1 MLGCT
6 LRAGNRRGSIPW
18 GKPAGPAVF
27 VGLLP
32 PFSVF
37 MDNLNT
43 TLIPAAVLAGALA
56 KIREARAALAPY
68 LHPLTPEQRETLP
81 KMGDKSL
88 GFVTKM
94 AEYAQALPTLMP
106 VYLDVP
112 GLVVDAATSSGLLP
126 LFQETSGLALDLDST
141 RMVAGSEGYSAAL
154 IGYGA
159 LQGAAKNNQPGA
171 QAAVAE
177 LAPRF
182 ARPAKA
188 AKPAPA
194 AQ

>member
-1 MLGCT
+1 
-6 LRAGNRRGSIPW
+6 
-18 GKPAGPAVF
+18 
-27 VGLLP
+27 
-32 PFSVF
+32 

-56 KIREARAALAPY
+56 KIREARTELAPY
-68 LHPLTPEQRETLP
+68 LHPLTPEQREILP

-94 AEYAQALPTLMP
+94 AEYAQALP
-106 VYLDVP
+106 
-112 GLVVDAATSSGLLP
+112 
-126 LFQETSGLALDLDST
+126 T

-188 AKPAPA
+188 AKPVPA